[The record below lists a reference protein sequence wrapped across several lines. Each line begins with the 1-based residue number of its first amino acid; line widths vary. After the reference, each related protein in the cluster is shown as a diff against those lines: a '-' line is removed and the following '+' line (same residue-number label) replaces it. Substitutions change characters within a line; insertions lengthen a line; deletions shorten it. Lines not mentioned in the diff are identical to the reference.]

1 MVYFPGF
8 GSSGNIKSVENV
20 QLNPQVEAP
29 ISKFKATNKKFRE
42 EKIKNDFDCKLIC
55 PNPKC
60 EAVFGNFWIPD
71 KLSLQLT
78 HLKVEEI
85 PQKDMDI
92 LNYLYMVNHIEE
104 SNKKI
109 LSILG
114 QQEGLDREVNN
125 TLKLV
130 ENAHDI

>member
-8 GSSGNIKSVENV
+8 GPSGNIKSVENV
-20 QLNPQVEAP
+20 QLNPQVEAT
-29 ISKFKATNKKFRE
+29 ISKFKANKKKYRE
-42 EKIKNDFDCKLIC
+42 EKIKNDSDCKLIC

-60 EAVFGNFWIPD
+60 EAVFGNFGIPD

-78 HLKVEEI
+78 HLTVEEI

-92 LNYLYMVNHIEE
+92 LNYLYMVNYIEE